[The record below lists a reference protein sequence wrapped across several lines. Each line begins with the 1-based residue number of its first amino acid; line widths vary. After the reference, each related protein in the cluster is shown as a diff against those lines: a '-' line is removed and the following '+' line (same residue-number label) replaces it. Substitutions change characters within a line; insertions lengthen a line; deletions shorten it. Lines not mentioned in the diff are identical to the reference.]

1 MDWIFNNWNYQI
13 LPIVVEAI
21 EIDENNNNHTL
32 TNTNKKNFTEE
43 YEIYYRNGILSFD
56 SLELLKKKC
65 DMNYYAI
72 IYIIKN
78 NDHYKNLN
86 DNVKKIIKLISDI
99 SNNEEVSYIIIRCS
113 IVPFAYFFIDYEL
126 FNNNE
131 KFRIGSRKEI
141 NESLDHIDLIGYS
154 LKYFVPLLQSSRTNC
169 FAFSKKT

>member
-1 MDWIFNNWNYQI
+1 MDRLFNDWNYQI

-21 EIDENNNNHTL
+21 EIDEKNNNHTL

-56 SLELLKKKC
+56 SFESLESLKKKC

-86 DNVKKIIKLISDI
+86 DNVKKIIKIISDI
-99 SNNEEVSYIIIRCS
+99 SNNEEVSYIIMRCS
-113 IVPFAYFFIDYEL
+113 RVPFAYFFIDYEL
-126 FNNNE
+126 SNNNE
-131 KFRIGSRKEI
+131 IFRIGSRKEI
-141 NESLDHIDLIGYS
+141 NEYIEELKGNLIMLDMYIRKK
-154 LKYFVPLLQSSRTNC
+154 LKNEYPELFI
-169 FAFSKKT
+169 